1 MKKKINITHTLSFRQ
16 LKAYRKRCFS
26 LCTIRPAYN
35 AQKPVIIFLTLL
47 FLLVIL
53 SNTIFAARIKDIA
66 TIDGVTGVQV
76 IGYGLV
82 SGLNN
87 TGDNQQSSFTVQSVK
102 NMLKRFGLTVP
113 ETNPRIRN
121 VAAVMVSA
129 TIPTFTKRG
138 GKVDVVVSS
147 IGDARSLQGGL
158 LIMTP
163 LSASDGTIV
172 GMAQGPVS
180 VGGYDYQSLGSRVGR
195 NFVTTGRVPSGLIL
209 EVNIEG
215 QFMENEQLNISL
227 RDPDF
232 STASN
237 MANIINTALGQA
249 DAAIPLDA
257 ATVQYS
263 FPAGSN
269 PQQRMALIA
278 QIESLN
284 IQSDP
289 VARVIINERTG
300 TVVVGGNVEL
310 LPAVVAHGGLEIQ
323 IQKQIII
330 PQPAPFTIRPPQP
343 VETAA
348 LSTSEQMNQPVAL
361 DVAGPTVQDMAAALN
376 ALKVSPRDLIA
387 IFQALKEAGSLQGE
401 LIIQ

>member
-1 MKKKINITHTLSFRQ
+1 MTKKYLHII
-16 LKAYRKRCFS
+16 Y
-26 LCTIRPAYN
+26 TIRHKYN
-35 AQKPVIIFLTLL
+35 LIHIFKEKENLIFKNIFIVIFFFLILANPL
-47 FLLVIL
+47 F
-53 SNTIFAARIKDIA
+53 SARIKDIA
-66 TIDGVTGVQV
+66 TIDGVSGVQA

-87 TGDNQQSSFTVQSVK
+87 TGDNQQSTFTVQSVK

-121 VAAVMVSA
+121 VAAVMISA
-129 TIPTFTKRG
+129 NIQTFAKKG
-138 GKVDVVVSS
+138 AKIDVTVSS
-147 IGDARSLQGGL
+147 IGDARSLQGGV
-158 LIMTP
+158 LIMSP
-163 LSASDGTIV
+163 LSLSDGSVV
-172 GMAQGPVS
+172 GMAQGAVS

-195 NFVTTGRVPSGLIL
+195 NFVTTGRVPGGLIL
-209 EVNIEG
+209 ETNIEG
-215 QFMENEQLNISL
+215 QFVQNEQLSISL

-232 STASN
+232 TTASN
-237 MANIINTALGQA
+237 MANIINTALGVA
-249 DAAIPLDA
+249 NAAIPIDA
-257 ATVQYS
+257 ATVQYT
-263 FPAGSN
+263 FPQGST

-284 IQSDP
+284 IQGDP
-289 VARVIINERTG
+289 SARVVINERTG
-300 TVVVGGNVEL
+300 TVVVGGNVQL

-330 PQPAPFTIRPPQP
+330 PQPAPFTIRPPHP

-348 LSTSEQMNQPVAL
+348 LSTSEQTNQPVAL
-361 DVAGPTVQDMAAALN
+361 DVAGATVQDMAAALT

-387 IFQALKEAGSLQGE
+387 IFQALKESGSLQGE

>member
-1 MKKKINITHTLSFRQ
+1 MTKKYLHIIYTIGHKYNLIHIFKGKENLIFKNIFIVIFFFLI
-16 LKAYRKRCFS
+16 LANPLFS
-26 LCTIRPAYN
+26 
-35 AQKPVIIFLTLL
+35 
-47 FLLVIL
+47 
-53 SNTIFAARIKDIA
+53 ARIKDIA
-66 TIDGVTGVQV
+66 TIDGVSGVQA

-87 TGDNQQSSFTVQSVK
+87 TGDNQQSTFTVQSVK

-121 VAAVMVSA
+121 VAAVMIS
-129 TIPTFTKRG
+129 TNIQTFAKKG
-138 GKVDVVVSS
+138 AKIDVTVSS
-147 IGDARSLQGGL
+147 IGDARSLQGGV
-158 LIMTP
+158 LIMSP
-163 LSASDGTIV
+163 LSLSDGSVV
-172 GMAQGPVS
+172 GMAQGAVS

-195 NFVTTGRVPSGLIL
+195 NFVTTGRVPGGLIL
-209 EVNIEG
+209 ETNIEG
-215 QFMENEQLNISL
+215 QFVQNEQLSISL

-232 STASN
+232 TTASN
-237 MANIINTALGQA
+237 MANIINTALGVA
-249 DAAIPLDA
+249 NAAIPIDA
-257 ATVQYS
+257 ATVQYT
-263 FPAGSN
+263 FPQGST

-284 IQSDP
+284 IQGDP
-289 VARVIINERTG
+289 SARVVINERTG
-300 TVVVGGNVEL
+300 TVVVGGNVQL

-330 PQPAPFTIRPPQP
+330 PQPAPFTIRPPHP

-348 LSTSEQMNQPVAL
+348 LSTSEQTNQPVAL
-361 DVAGPTVQDMAAALN
+361 DVAGATVQDMAAALT

-387 IFQALKEAGSLQGE
+387 IFQALQESGSLQGE